1 MTLEVVFSWE
11 LFPAILAFVWLLP
24 FHSRGL
30 RSVWAC
36 MQSQDSVGKLQQRP
50 ILRQSDLMFVALGLI
65 IRSLI
70 YQNYMGATTLC
81 LSTISTMS
89 EIKRL
94 APAYLLN
101 YTTIHLS
108 YLLFPTV
115 LGIVLQHT

>member
-1 MTLEVVFSWE
+1 MYCGSMTLEVVFSWE

-65 IRSLI
+65 IR
-70 YQNYMGATTLC
+70 
-81 LSTISTMS
+81 
-89 EIKRL
+89 
-94 APAYLLN
+94 
-101 YTTIHLS
+101 
-108 YLLFPTV
+108 
-115 LGIVLQHT
+115 